1 MKPDI
6 FMDDFG
12 RTEWGDSIYSAI
24 GRVQLFVKLC
34 GNSYEKNFP
43 TQYKIEPGGKYTGAK
58 LLD

>member
-24 GRVQLFVKLC
+24 GRVRLFVKLC

-43 TQYKIEPGGKYTGAK
+43 TQYKIELGGK
-58 LLD
+58 